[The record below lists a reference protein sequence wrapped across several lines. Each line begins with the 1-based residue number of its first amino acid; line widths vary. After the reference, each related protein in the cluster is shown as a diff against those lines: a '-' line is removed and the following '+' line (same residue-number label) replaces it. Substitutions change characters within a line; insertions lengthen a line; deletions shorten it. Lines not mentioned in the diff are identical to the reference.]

1 MRQAQQRRHEMTG
14 QFPIV
19 TAVAVVGLL
28 AGAARFAGATPQDDH
43 SHAANAA
50 AQPAPQASG
59 QAWGQA
65 MPGMMKMHEQM
76 MADMKKD
83 AGRLDA
89 LVKEMNAASGPAKT
103 DAIAAVVTE
112 LVQQHGAMQARMRS
126 MHEMMMG
133 DHAMPAKP

>member
-1 MRQAQQRRHEMTG
+1 MTRQRS
-14 QFPIV
+14 IL

-28 AGAARFAGATPQDDH
+28 AGTARFGAVPVAATPQDDH
-43 SHAANAA
+43 AAHAA
-50 AQPAPQASG
+50 AQPAAQN
-59 QAWGQA
+59 

-89 LVKEMNAASGPAKT
+89 LVTEMNAASGTAKT

-112 LVQQHGAMQARMRS
+112 LVRQHGVMQAHMRG
-126 MHEMMMG
+126 MHEVMMG
-133 DHAMPAKP
+133 AAMPAKP